1 MTMTEEEIEEIKGC
15 LDELEDSLHRFPD
28 DRDIEMLVEMLYD
41 GNTEG
46 INIKVKELL
55 EAIEEAQNAL
65 SNIIYFTKDEI

>member
-15 LDELEDSLHRFPD
+15 LDELEDSLYRFPD
-28 DRDIEMLVEMLYD
+28 DGDIEMLAEMLFD

-46 INIKVKELL
+46 MNLKAKELL

-65 SNIIYFTKDEI
+65 SNIIYFTKDE